1 MKFTYCFCV
10 CFFSFFATHP
20 FSYDSVI
27 YTAQNGDIKAADQQM
42 RSIVVNSP
50 DDADVLYDA
59 GVLAHQLNNYS
70 QAAAYFNRAA
80 QCAADRDKDLCF
92 RAHFNAGNAYVD
104 NKDLKLALQHYDEAL
119 VIDPESEYA
128 RHNRDRVAQMLQEQ
142 EQQKNNE
149 QKNDQQDQKD
159 DKDQQD
165 KNEQN
170 KDDQS
175 GDKNDQQENNNDDQQ
190 QENDQQQSN
199 DSQKN
204 GSDQK
209 SKGKQGKSS
218 DQDSKRKQGTE
229 QGDTD
234 KDQRNSGNDE
244 KRNREQELDKKSE
257 RAQNEREKQ
266 QGKQHEKAPQEEKK
280 ENKTKSKDSIPSDGK
295 QEQQKNASAADVQ
308 KANDMSNDE
317 SDDESDEA
325 FRPHLHSSNGDP
337 NEENEIGDKALAKSE
352 ALDSLDPWLR
362 GVLDNQELQDKAVN
376 KKLMEARIHQH
387 GGKNGQNC
395 W

>member
-1 MKFTYCFCV
+1 MITLKTHQSLVVTAFIILNM
-10 CFFSFFATHP
+10 SFATHP

-80 QCAADRDKDLCF
+80 QCAADQDKDLCF

-104 NKDLKLALQHYDEAL
+104 NKDLKLALEHYEEAL
-119 VIDPESEYA
+119 GINSENEYA

-149 QKNDQQDQKD
+149 QKNDPQDQKD
-159 DKDQQD
+159 DKNQQD

-209 SKGKQGKSS
+209 SKGKQGKGS
-218 DQDSKRKQGTE
+218 DQDSKREQGTE

-234 KDQRNSGNDE
+234 KDQRNAGNDE

-280 ENKTKSKDSIPSDGK
+280 ENKTKSQDSIPSDGK
-295 QEQQKNASAADVQ
+295 QEQQKNASKADAQ
-308 KANDMSNDE
+308 QAEAGIAEGEQDE
-317 SDDESDEA
+317 SQKWDQTID
-325 FRPHLHSSNGDP
+325 
-337 NEENEIGDKALAKSE
+337 
-352 ALDSLDPWLR
+352 DPWLR
-362 GVLDNQELQDKAVN
+362 GILDNQELQDKAVN
-376 KKLMEARIHQH
+376 KKLMVN
-387 GGKNGQNC
+387 GSKNSSTWWKKWSKLLVKFWC
-395 W
+395 FF

>member
-1 MKFTYCFCV
+1 MKFTYCFYV

-27 YTAQNGDIKAADQQM
+27 YTAQNGDIKTADQQM

-80 QCAADRDKDLCF
+80 QCAADQDKDLCF

-104 NKDLKLALQHYDEAL
+104 NKDLKLALEHYNEAL
-119 VIDPESEYA
+119 GINSENEYA

-190 QENDQQQSN
+190 QENDQQQNN

-209 SKGKQGKSS
+209 SKGKQGKGSN
-218 DQDSKRKQGTE
+218 QDRKREQGAE

-234 KDQRNSGNDE
+234 KDQRNAGNDKE
-244 KRNREQELDKKSE
+244 RNGEQQLDKKSE

-266 QGKQHEKAPQEEKK
+266 QGKQHGKTPQEQD
-280 ENKTKSKDSIPSDGK
+280 KTKSENSIPSDGK
-295 QEQQKNASAADVQ
+295 QEQ
-308 KANDMSNDE
+308 DE
-317 SDDESDEA
+317 SEASSSALADASSD
-325 FRPHLHSSNGDP
+325 
-337 NEENEIGDKALAKSE
+337 ALAK
-352 ALDSLDPWLR
+352 DDVLDPWLR
-362 GVLDNQELQDKAVN
+362 GILDNQELQDKAVN